1 MLTLPQTTGDTHGWG
16 ARKQDGDPRWAGN
29 ELVLRE
35 GSPANVL
42 TYIDGALLVDLWPDI
57 VLPQD
62 ICTA

>member
-1 MLTLPQTTGDTHGWG
+1 MKDPGWR
-16 ARKQDGDPRWAGN
+16 ARFY

-57 VLPQD
+57 VLPK
-62 ICTA
+62 TSAPHGHPSWKTVRR